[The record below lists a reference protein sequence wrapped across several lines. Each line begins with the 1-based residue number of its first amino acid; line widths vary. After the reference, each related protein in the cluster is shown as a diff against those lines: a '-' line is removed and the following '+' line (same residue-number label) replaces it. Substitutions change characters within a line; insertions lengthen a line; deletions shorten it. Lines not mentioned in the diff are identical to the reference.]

1 MTIDNFPD
9 FMSDVYDWLAY
20 VTAING
26 DRIFR
31 GNQSREVLPE
41 DNDYIV
47 YTPITQKRIGT
58 NIAVLHAEGVPD
70 DENAPDTDT
79 KLLQIDIQVDCYGD
93 NAFAYSQGINTFAY
107 AGRCN
112 EWLAQN
118 GAGIRVLYASDPIDG
133 TLVDDTHQFIPR
145 WIVTLSICIPVS
157 NTDMIPWIEDVEIV
171 PNPQDATPTNPPG
184 IKLKNVDIVYK
195 E

>member
-9 FMSDVYDWLAY
+9 FMTDVYDWLAF
-20 VTAING
+20 VTAIDGN
-26 DRIFR
+26 RIIR
-31 GNQSREVLPE
+31 GNQSREVLPD

-70 DENAPDTDT
+70 NENAPDTDT
-79 KLLQIDIQVDCYGD
+79 KLLQIDLQIDCYGD
-93 NAFAYSQGINTFAY
+93 NAFMYSQGIETFAR

-112 EWLAQN
+112 EWLKQN
-118 GAGIRVLYASDPIDG
+118 EASIRVLYASDPIDG
-133 TLVDDTHQFIPR
+133 TLVDDTHQFVTR
-145 WIVTLSICIPVS
+145 WITTLSICIPVS
-157 NTDMIPWIEDVEIV
+157 DTDKIPWIEDAQVV
-171 PNPQDATPTNPPG
+171 PNPATPSNPPG
-184 IKLKNVDIVYK
+184 VKLKNIDIVYK